1 MNGIKELLKDF
12 ISNNKDFINNND
24 NYLLKSNLDGES
36 DKKFRFFIKKYIE
49 SELDWDDVLII
60 LSDLI
65 IFTKD
70 SIIIQGEDNR
80 ENQET
85 IKLSGYSFN
94 FIKIEIKDIEN
105 LGGKPVTGG
114 FWKSDKDLGYLS
126 YNDEIVTLIRKEE
139 NPLLLLIEKLK
150 KPIKELELKHKKI
163 QQEEQLKKDQ
173 LKEKE
178 INLFKKGVS
187 NLLSNFDT
195 TGDGKIDVIDEKD
208 FMLLF
213 QKHQKKIVEIDR
225 NYIQQFVKVSSYLKT
240 KKENIQ
246 DIFDSIK
253 DISNQKDLDEYVGIL
268 ENEIHIYKL
277 ILFNSLNMIVS
288 LVEDDVITFYQI
300 HESFDKLNM
309 FNSNWENEVS
319 NKLTDIGDGLNDLM
333 YEIENMGNKIVNEI
347 GHLSYVTEQ
356 SNKVLSN
363 QLQEIDSSITTNN
376 LLTGIQT
383 YQMYKINKNTKS
395 LN

>member
-1 MNGIKELLKDF
+1 MNGIKEILNIF
-12 ISNNKDFINNND
+12 ITKNENG
-24 NYLLKSNLDGES
+24 LVKSNLNGDWEL
-36 DKKFRFFIKKYIE
+36 KKYGFTKQFIE
-49 SELDWDDVLII
+49 SELSWENVLMV

-65 IFTKD
+65 IFTQD
-70 SIIIQGEDNR
+70 SIIVQGEDGR
-80 ENQET
+80 DNQET
-85 IKLSGYSFN
+85 INLSGISFN
-94 FIKIEIKDIEN
+94 FIKIKIKDIEN

-114 FWKSDKDLGYLS
+114 NILWKSDKDLGYLS
-126 YNDEIVTLIRKEE
+126 YKDKIVTLIGKSD
-139 NPLLLLIEKLK
+139 NPILTLIEELK
-150 KPIKELELKHKKI
+150 KIIKELELKNEKI
-163 QQEEQLKKDQ
+163 QKEKQLEQDQ
-173 LKEKE
+173 LKENE
-178 INLFKKGVS
+178 INLFKKDKS
-187 NLLSNFDT
+187 NVLSSFDT

-208 FMLLF
+208 FMVLF
-213 QKHQKKIVEIDR
+213 QKHQKKIIEIDR

-240 KKENIQ
+240 KKENVQ
-246 DIFDSIK
+246 VIFDSIK
-253 DISNQKDLDEYVGIL
+253 NISNQKDLNEYVGIL

-288 LVEDDVITFYQI
+288 LVEDDMITFYQI

-319 NKLTDIGDGLNDLM
+319 NKLTNIGDGLNDLM
-333 YEIENMGNKIVNEI
+333 YNIENMGNKIVSEI

-363 QLQEIDSSITTNN
+363 QLKEIDSSITTNN